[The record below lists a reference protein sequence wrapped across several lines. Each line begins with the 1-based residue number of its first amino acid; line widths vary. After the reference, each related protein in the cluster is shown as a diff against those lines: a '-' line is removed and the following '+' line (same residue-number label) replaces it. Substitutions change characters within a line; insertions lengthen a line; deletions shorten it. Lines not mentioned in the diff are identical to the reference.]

1 MIALP
6 VAFIK
11 HRPSLSLR
19 APSVITPGTKVT
31 AMLIVEANR
40 EVPIEAI
47 TVELTGGERV
57 TIGSGSSARTL
68 RRSIVRQR
76 AGLSGPRLLPAGRHE
91 LSFAFSLPADA
102 LPTYFRGGPRVE
114 YFAEARVDIDWWPDA
129 TENFTL
135 TVGARPPHPASK
147 EPRPRTYS
155 TSPGGPVGSTPGLE
169 VSLASEVVATGE
181 SMQVAIGM
189 LNHDPA
195 RFNEVRLSLSSVETV
210 FDDSGQ
216 ERGNRDLTRHR
227 YTVPMS
233 RVLEGLPI
241 RFQLPNAP
249 PTFQAQLFR
258 LDWFLDVVGVVSW
271 GRNLTL
277 RLPIEITSPG
287 VVRGN
292 DAVVP
297 AVVGSSRRR
306 AIWEQAAQRYGMH
319 FDGHEMT
326 KSTGHAELLV
336 RLGEDKDGP
345 ALVGTLTYP
354 DLHLDLDGGKKD
366 GFHRLFKKSVDLEDP
381 RVGTRHYVAGR
392 DDGQVRAFVQ
402 TLGRTLFVDDLDD
415 VDDTQ
420 MSFLSVERGH
430 ADLDRMCRTLLD
442 VAESLPKARAAIPAP
457 NSMAVHLPTWQ
468 VVATREAA
476 TLEQSRMALHFDRGH
491 DQASVITEWTTD
503 GAPYRTTAI
512 IRVQDP
518 VDVDYHFLS
527 TGPALPDADAQHYG
541 GHARS
546 LLARLV
552 EDTPHVRVAAN
563 TLVAHLEPQLEDPSG
578 AVTILKRLQALYAL
592 IRATTGPYR

>member
-1 MIALP
+1 M
-6 VAFIK
+6 AFIK

-19 APSVITPGTKVT
+19 APALITPGTEVT
-31 AMLIVEANR
+31 AALIVEADR

-47 TVELTGGERV
+47 TVDLKGGEKV
-57 TIGSGSSARTL
+57 TIGSGSSARTH

-76 AGLSGPRLLPAGRHE
+76 AELSGPRLLPAGSHE
-91 LSFAFSLPADA
+91 LRFAFSLPADA
-102 LPTYFRGGPRVE
+102 LPTYFQGGPRVE
-114 YFAEARVDIDWWPDA
+114 YVAEARVDIDWWPDA
-129 TENFTL
+129 TEKFTL
-135 TVGARPPHPASK
+135 RVGHRPPPAGGT

-169 VSLASEVVATGE
+169 VSLASEVVAAGE
-181 SMQVAIGM
+181 PMQVAIGM

-195 RFNEVRLSLSSVETV
+195 RFNEVRVSLAGEETL
-210 FDDSGQ
+210 FNDEGLYRGTRDS
-216 ERGNRDLTRHR
+216 TRHR

-241 RFQLPNAP
+241 RFELPDVP
-249 PTFQAQLFR
+249 PTFRGELFH
-258 LDWFLDVVGVVSW
+258 LNWFLDVVGVVSW
-271 GRNLTL
+271 GRNLAV
-277 RLPIEITSPG
+277 RLPIEITRPG
-287 VVRGN
+287 AVGGN
-292 DAVVP
+292 DAVAP

-306 AIWEQAAQRYGMH
+306 AIWEHAAQKHGMH

-326 KSTGHAELLV
+326 KSTEHAELVV
-336 RLGEDKDGP
+336 RLGEDQDGP

-354 DLHLDLDGGKKD
+354 DLHLDLDGGKTS
-366 GFHRLFKKSVDLEDP
+366 GFHRLFKKSVDLQDP
-381 RVGTRHYVAGR
+381 RVGNRHYVAGR
-392 DDGQVRAFVQ
+392 DDAQVRAFVQ
-402 TLGRTLFVDDLDD
+402 TLGRTLFADDLDD
-415 VDDTQ
+415 VDDTE
-420 MSFLSVERGH
+420 MKFISLDRGH
-430 ADLDRMCRTLLD
+430 AALDRMCRTLRD
-442 VAESLPKARAAIPAP
+442 IAEALPKARAAIPPASP
-457 NSMAVHLPTWQ
+457 MAAHLSTWL

-503 GAPYRTTAI
+503 GTPYRTTAI
-512 IRVQDP
+512 LHVQDP

-541 GHARS
+541 GEARG

-552 EDTPHVRVAAN
+552 EDTPHVHVGAN